1 MTENVDPAT
10 DRAWV
15 EQHPPPW
22 GSSIDWADFWAADDP
37 GAAWLLEPIVP
48 AGRAVAIFSKAKEG
62 KSLLALDITAAAA
75 TGRSVL
81 GQPPRDPIHVLY
93 ADFEMTRDDLRER
106 LTDLGYGPDDDWSH
120 LHYYQLPAWPA
131 LDGKDGGEILAGAA
145 RECEA
150 QLVVI
155 DTMAR
160 VVSGGENETDTYRAF
175 YRFTGGLLKA
185 DGRSLLRLD
194 HEGKKGEDQR
204 GSSAKNDDV
213 DVVFRLATLPGNIV
227 KLTRTHTRVPWVP
240 AVVTIVRND
249 APLLRH
255 VWTDDAVPA
264 GTYDCIRALDELDV
278 PPNIGAD
285 AAIKILR
292 PAGRSAH
299 KTVVLAAQRK
309 RRERAA

>member
-1 MTENVDPAT
+1 M
-10 DRAWV
+10 
-15 EQHPPPW
+15 
-22 GSSIDWADFWAADDP
+22 
-37 GAAWLLEPIVP
+37 
-48 AGRAVAIFSKAKEG
+48 
-62 KSLLALDITAAAA
+62 
-75 TGRSVL
+75 
-81 GQPPRDPIHVLY
+81 
-93 ADFEMTRDDLRER
+93 
-106 LTDLGYGPDDDWSH
+106 
-120 LHYYQLPAWPA
+120 
-131 LDGKDGGEILAGAA
+131 
-145 RECEA
+145 
-150 QLVVI
+150 I

-175 YRFTGGLLKA
+175 YRFTGGRLKA

-204 GSSAKNDDV
+204 GSNEKNDDV

-278 PPNIGAD
+278 PPNSAPTPRSRSC
-285 AAIKILR
+285 AP
-292 PAGRSAH
+292 PAGQPTEPWCSRHSGSVGSGQRERFRWSGNRPSGDEGELSGNRASPQCRLSCSSRFRRFREPLGTVHRPPVPGFPPSRGEPDQGRSGM
-299 KTVVLAAQRK
+299 RK
-309 RRERAA
+309 RKVRVRQVPKDEEIREVLSNGVEIWTEPRQLDPVQPSVAPN